1 MSLPGIGIVK
11 GMIVTLRNMVLS
23 YFDHTRS
30 KRLITE
36 QYPEERPKLPENS
49 RTFPFL
55 IYDGDNPET
64 GIRCMACGIC
74 IKECPA
80 QCMAQEQARD
90 ADGKPLRRPKAFT
103 VDIAVCMSCQ
113 ICAEVC
119 PFEAIR
125 IDQIYEWSSETRPP
139 LLTLE
144 KMLKPNSYYHQIR
157 PVGAQETDDR
167 IEAVRKKRE
176 AAAKA
181 AAAAKQSPPTA

>member
-1 MSLPGIGIVK
+1 MSLPGVGILQ
-11 GMIVTLRNMVLS
+11 GLFVTAWNFVGS
-23 YFDHTRS
+23 FFDRARS

-55 IYDGDNPET
+55 IYDGDDPVT
-64 GIRCMACGIC
+64 GIRCTACGIC

-80 QCMAQEQARD
+80 QCMYLEQARSPE
-90 ADGKPLRRPKAFT
+90 GKPLRRPSVFT
-103 VDIAVCMSCQ
+103 VDISVCMSCQ

-119 PFEAIR
+119 PFESIR
-125 IDQIYEWSSETRPP
+125 IDQIYEWSSTTRPP

-144 KMLKPNSYYHQIR
+144 KMLKPNSYYHEIR

-167 IEAVRKKRE
+167 IEAVRKKKE
-176 AAAKA
+176 LAAKA
-181 AAAAKQSPPTA
+181 AAAHRESIK